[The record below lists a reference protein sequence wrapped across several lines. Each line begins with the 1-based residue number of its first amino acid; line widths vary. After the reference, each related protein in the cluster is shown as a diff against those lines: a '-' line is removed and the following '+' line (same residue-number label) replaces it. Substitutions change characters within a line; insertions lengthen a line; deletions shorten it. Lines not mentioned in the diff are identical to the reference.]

1 MKRPKTRT
9 IVVIA
14 AVLILLGFTA
24 LVNFLTDFLWFKEL
38 NYVSVFFKQLLTQLK
53 IGVPVFILLTSAC
66 YIYLQRLKKNYYS
79 KVLQV
84 LSDQTL
90 SERRL
95 NQLAMLISAVFSLLV
110 TINVVGRLWFQ
121 ILQFVHSTD
130 FGIADPIFH
139 QDLSFYI
146 FKLDFLANI
155 NGSLI
160 SIILGFAAVIFVFYL
175 LLLAARKPH
184 IIDAG
189 AASPEPSPFA
199 EAFSQMFGGA
209 SGGASGHGGSK
220 RDSTINKYNMSKLI
234 SLASGPIK
242 VLGALLFLATGF
254 HFYLQQFTLLYA
266 GRSGVVYGAGFT
278 DINVTLWAY
287 RLLILLSLAG
297 AAAFIWGVQKRS
309 WKKAFVVPAAII
321 VVLILSSIAAA
332 SIQSLVVSPDE
343 ISKEYDYL
351 QNNISFT
358 RSAYDLQDI
367 EIRNFAATNDLTAAD
382 IANNL
387 DTITNIRINDF
398 EPAEKFYN
406 QTQSIRLYYKFND
419 VDVDRYQV
427 NGEYTQVF
435 LSAREI
441 DESAT
446 TDQWLTTHLKYT
458 HGYGITLS
466 RVDTVTESGQPD
478 MLIKGIPP
486 VSEVDE
492 IQIDRPE
499 IYFGETTENYI
510 VVNTD
515 EEEFDYPSGDANVY
529 TTYEGNAGIRLNF
542 LNRLLFSIREG
553 SLKLLVSTNIN
564 SDSKII
570 INRKIMERVY
580 KIAPFLYYD
589 DDPYIVTVD
598 GKLYWMIDAYTASSY
613 YPYSEPYSENSS
625 VNYIRNSV
633 KIVIDAYNG
642 DTDFYIVDE
651 NDPIAQ
657 TLHKIYPELFKSFD
671 EMPENLQAHIRYPIA
686 MFNIQAKV
694 YSKYHMTDVNIF
706 YQNEDA
712 WNIATEIYG
721 TETVTMVP
729 RYYIMKLPNE
739 GDAEF
744 ITSVPYTPSGKY
756 NMTAL
761 LVARNDGEHYGDI
774 ILFQLPKD
782 RTIYG
787 PQQIESQINQHTEI
801 AQDFTLWSSAG
812 SIYSRG
818 NLFVIPIED
827 SIMYVEPIYLESAS
841 SSLPEVKR
849 VVVYYDEKIAYA
861 DTLANALGE
870 MFGDEIGELLSG
882 GQYHPGDD
890 ETGVVETEPDDLSM
904 EEIAQ
909 LANQAYEDAIAAQKE
924 GDWAAY
930 GRYLEQLADY
940 LQQLL
945 PENADESTDQA
956 VDSGLDQTA
965 TDDSPN
971 ETAGE
976 EADSQTPAQENTLPL
991 E

>member
-1 MKRPKTRT
+1 MKRQKTKT
-9 IVVIA
+9 IVFLAV
-14 AVLILLGFTA
+14 VLILLGFTA
-24 LVNFLTDFLWFKEL
+24 LVNFLTDYLWFKEL
-38 NYVSVFFKQLLTQLK
+38 QYVSVFFKKLLTQLK

-66 YIYLQRLKKNYYS
+66 YIYLQKLKKNYYS

-84 LSDQTL
+84 VSNQTL

-121 ILQFVHSTD
+121 ILQFINSTD
-130 FGIADPIFH
+130 FGIADPVFH
-139 QDLSFYI
+139 RDLSFYV

-155 NGSLI
+155 NGSLV
-160 SIILGFAAVIFVFYL
+160 SIILGFAAVIFFFYL
-175 LLLAARKPH
+175 LLLSARKPH
-184 IIDAG
+184 IIDSG
-189 AASPEPSPFA
+189 APPPETSPFGDNIR
-199 EAFSQMFGGA
+199 QMFGGGPA
-209 SGGASGHGGSK
+209 QD
-220 RDSTINKYNMSKLI
+220 RERQNSTINKNSMRKLI
-234 SLASGPIK
+234 SLAANPIK
-242 VLGALLFLATGF
+242 VLGALLFLAVGF
-254 HFYLQQFTLLYA
+254 HFYLQRFTLLYA
-266 GRSGVVYGAGFT
+266 GSSGVVYGAGFT
-278 DINVTLWAY
+278 DINITLWVY
-287 RLLILLSLAG
+287 RLLMLMALAG
-297 AAAFIWGVQKRS
+297 AAMFVWGMQKRS
-309 WKKAFVVPAAII
+309 WKKAFIMPAAM
-321 VVLILSSIAAA
+321 VAVLILGSIAAA
-332 SIQSLVVSPDE
+332 SIQSLVVAPDE
-343 ISKEYDYL
+343 ISKEYNYL

-358 RSAYDLQDI
+358 RSAYNLQDI
-367 EIRNFAATNDLTAAD
+367 DIRNFAATNNLQAAD

-419 VDVDRYQV
+419 VDVDRYQI
-427 NGEYTQVF
+427 NDEYTQVF

-441 DESAT
+441 DENAT
-446 TDQWLTTHLKYT
+446 TDQWLTQHLKYT

-466 RVDTVTESGQPD
+466 RVDKVTESGQPD

-486 VSEVDE
+486 VSSVQE
-492 IQIDRPE
+492 IQIERPE
-499 IYFGETTENYI
+499 IYFGETTDNYI

-515 EEEFDYPSGDANVY
+515 EQEFDYPSGDANVY
-529 TTYEGNAGIRLNF
+529 TTYDGNAGIRLNF
-542 LNRLLFSIREG
+542 LNRLLFSMREG
-553 SLKLLVSTNIN
+553 SLKLLVSTNID
-564 SDSKII
+564 SESKII
-570 INRKIMERVY
+570 INRKIMDRVY
-580 KIAPFLYYD
+580 RIAPFLHYD
-589 DDPYIVTVD
+589 DDPYIVAAG

-613 YPYSEPYSENSS
+613 YPYSEPYSNKSD

-642 DTDFYIVDE
+642 DTGFYVVDE
-651 NDPIAQ
+651 EDPIAQ
-657 TLHKIYPELFKSFD
+657 TLKKIYPALFKSFA
-671 EMPENLQAHIRYPIA
+671 EMPEELQAHIRYPIT

-694 YSKYHMTDVNIF
+694 YSKYHMTDVNSF

-712 WNIATEIYG
+712 WNIATEVYG

-739 GDAEF
+739 KDAEF

-761 LVARNDGEHYGDI
+761 LVGRNDGEHYGDL

-787 PQQIESQINQHTEI
+787 PQQIESQINQHTKI

-827 SIMYVEPIYLESAS
+827 SLMYVEPIYLESAS

-849 VVVYYDEKIAYA
+849 VVVYYNERIAYA
-861 DTLANALGE
+861 DTLANALGD
-870 MFGDEIGELLSG
+870 MFGDEIGTLLSG
-882 GQYHPGDD
+882 GDYRPAGDGSD
-890 ETGVVETEPDDLSM
+890 GTKTEADGLST

-909 LANQAYEDAIAAQKE
+909 LAKQAYDDAIQAQRD
-924 GDWAAY
+924 GNWAAY
-930 GRYLEQLADY
+930 GRYLDQLAGY
-940 LQQLL
+940 LQRLL
-945 PENADESTDQA
+945 PEDAGDGLAETTGGGEAAPVGES
-956 VDSGLDQTA
+956 L
-965 TDDSPN
+965 P
-971 ETAGE
+971 ET
-976 EADSQTPAQENTLPL
+976 PPQENALLP